1 MGKGKALSLRVI
13 IKPYCKQSGDCLM
26 DDFGDRSLA
35 YAYMYHIQLDK
46 AHILHLF
53 LRTSNKL
60 CSTLSFCHLFNF
72 IFSEFHFNCSKG
84 SSRSSGVLGK
94 CFQTISRNI
103 MAGFNLVWAFLFL
116 FFEGWQY
123 CFFFPILF
131 CFIVCLTL
139 FSKFVWE
146 LQFHNCVQAEGSF
159 PSLQGHVHQ
168 AKYHTSG
175 AQTVMLCHSYEV
187 IVKHSLFYRITW
199 TSDNFTAKFII
210 LFCSP

>member
-53 LRTSNKL
+53 LWTSNKL

-123 CFFFPILF
+123 CFFFPH
-131 CFIVCLTL
+131 
-139 FSKFVWE
+139 FV
-146 LQFHNCVQAEGSF
+146 
-159 PSLQGHVHQ
+159 
-168 AKYHTSG
+168 
-175 AQTVMLCHSYEV
+175 
-187 IVKHSLFYRITW
+187 LFYCLF
-199 TSDNFTAKFII
+199 NFVFQICLRTAISQLCSSRRKFPQ
-210 LFCSP
+210 FSRACSPSQIPYIRSPDGDVMPQLWSHCKT